1 MFITP
6 NVIRARFISS
16 MLIIPD
22 VIRTRFLFSMFI
34 IPNVIR
40 ARFICSMLI
49 IPDVIQL
56 VSSFLCSLSRII
68 FGPGLSLLCSLP
80 QMLFNSFPL
89 FYVYYPEYYSVRFL
103 FSMFITANVIRSLF
117 HCLIGQFFNCSPK
130 LGCEGVQR
138 NALRVQRPKSP
149 HSEEIAQT

>member
-1 MFITP
+1 MFIIP
-6 NVIRARFISS
+6 
-16 MLIIPD
+16 MLFGFGLSVLCSLSQMLFDSVPLFY
-22 VIRTRFLFSMFI
+22 VYYPECYSGLFYLFYAHYPECYSGPVYLFYAHYPRCYSTRFLFSMFI

-40 ARFICSMLI
+40 AC
-49 IPDVIQL
+49 
-56 VSSFLCSLSRII
+56 
-68 FGPGLSLLCSLP
+68 
-80 QMLFNSFPL
+80 
-89 FYVYYPEYYSVRFL
+89 FL

>member
-16 MLIIPD
+16 M
-22 VIRTRFLFSMFI
+22 FI

-40 ARFICSMLI
+40 ARFISSMLI
-49 IPDVIQL
+49 IPNVIRPRFISSMLITPDVIQL
-56 VSSFLCSLSRII
+56 V
-68 FGPGLSLLCSLP
+68 
-80 QMLFNSFPL
+80 PL
-89 FYVYYPEYYSVRFL
+89 FCVHYSECYSGPVYLFYAHYPRCYSTRFL